1 MEKHTTCVVCGDPLT
16 TKRQTLYC
24 SPKCGRKA
32 WVARLPSD
40 ADALAKHRAYS
51 AKWKRE
57 NQGHDAQSRECDW
70 CGRTYETTSTTRF
83 CSRACL
89 CSSEGSAST
98 LRWKVCDKCGRP
110 YVKRGAKL
118 PLCFACRTS
127 PDLAA
132 WQEARQAERARK
144 NEKQRAPRVRD
155 ERARKVTHEC
165 VACGAEFELVRRAV
179 KTTCG
184 DPRCAVFNRTGEWPS
199 RLVKRDMR
207 SPLRIA
213 IESGD
218 AESAISIL
226 KQSTVTDAN
235 GCWTWTGRLGRD
247 GYSRPSVGGR
257 VVSGH
262 RLMATLVYGD
272 LKGSAVVH
280 HKCANR
286 QCINPDH
293 LQPVSHRENVAE
305 MLQRNYYL
313 SRIEELE
320 RALECVDPLNSALKP
335 SAA

>member
-1 MEKHTTCVVCGDPLT
+1 MEKHTTCVRCGDPLT
-16 TKRQTLYC
+16 RPRQMLYC
-24 SPKCGRKA
+24 SPECG
-32 WVARLPSD
+32 D
-40 ADALAKHRAYS
+40 
-51 AKWKRE
+51 
-57 NQGHDAQSRECDW
+57 
-70 CGRTYETTSTTRF
+70 
-83 CSRACL
+83 
-89 CSSEGSAST
+89 
-98 LRWKVCDKCGRP
+98 
-110 YVKRGAKL
+110 
-118 PLCFACRTS
+118 
-127 PDLAA
+127 
-132 WQEARQAERARK
+132 RARASK
-144 NEKQRAPRVRD
+144 SEKRRGPRNDRAPRPP
-155 ERARKVTHEC
+155 RKAAC
-165 VACGAEFELVRRAV
+165 IACGADFDMDRRSV

-184 DPRCAVFNRTGEWPS
+184 DPLCAVFNRTGEWPS